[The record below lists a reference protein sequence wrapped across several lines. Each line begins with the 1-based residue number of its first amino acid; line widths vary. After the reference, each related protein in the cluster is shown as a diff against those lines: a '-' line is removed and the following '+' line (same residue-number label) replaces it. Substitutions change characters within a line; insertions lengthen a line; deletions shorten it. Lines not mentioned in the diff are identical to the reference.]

1 MQGNPVCAKPECG
14 PHGLMTAKQKKL
26 PYIHTAAPTT
36 GTAVSISGPDIDSVK
51 RVAPDHDLIPLI
63 KEESL

>member
-1 MQGNPVCAKPECG
+1 
-14 PHGLMTAKQKKL
+14 MTAKQKKL

-36 GTAVSISGPDIDSVK
+36 RTAVSISGPDIDSVK